1 MADSGK
7 SSRFTSTL
15 ESPYGPPM
23 IGALLRMPVDAVHRR
38 MFERLHERGFTDI
51 DPAHLIVFQWP
62 GPDDARPSE
71 LAARLQISKQAL
83 NYLLGQLEQL
93 GYLERRRDPHD
104 QRGKRIAV
112 TNRGRAAIRAIR
124 EAVDEIETAWAEQLG
139 AERFAQLKTH
149 LLSLNQLTASR
160 EPATQDELFR

>member
-1 MADSGK
+1 MNDSGK

-23 IGALLRMPVDAVHRR
+23 IGALLRMPVDTVHRR

-62 GPDDARPSE
+62 GPDDTRPSE

-83 NYLLGQLEQL
+83 NYLLGQLQQL
-93 GYLERRRDPHD
+93 GYLERRPDPRD

-112 TNRGRAAIRAIR
+112 TKRGRAAIAVIR
-124 EAVDEIETAWAEQLG
+124 DAVHEIETAWSEQLS
-139 AERFAQLKTH
+139 AERFAQLKA
-149 LLSLNQLTASR
+149 LLLDLNRLA
-160 EPATQDELFR
+160 

>member
-1 MADSGK
+1 MADSRK

-15 ESPYGPPM
+15 ESPHGPPL
-23 IGALLRMPVDAVHRR
+23 IGALLRMAVDAVHRR

-51 DPAHLIVFQWP
+51 DPAHLVVFQWP
-62 GPDDARPSE
+62 GPDDSRPSE

-93 GYLERRRDPHD
+93 GYLERRPDPHD

-112 TNRGRAAIRAIR
+112 TKRGRAARLQALRTAEDAPPHPQRAHTGR
-124 EAVDEIETAWAEQLG
+124 
-139 AERFAQLKTH
+139 
-149 LLSLNQLTASR
+149 LTRGRRRLAPRSAR
-160 EPATQDELFR
+160 CCCGLRPR

>member
-1 MADSGK
+1 MDRSEK
-7 SSRFTSTL
+7 SRRFTSL
-15 ESPYGPPM
+15 ESPHGPPM

-38 MFERLHERGFTDI
+38 MFERLQERGFTDI

-62 GPDDARPSE
+62 GPDDTRPSE

-93 GYLERRRDPHD
+93 GYLERRPDPHD

-112 TNRGRAAIRAIR
+112 TKRGRTAIRTIR

-139 AERFAQLKTH
+139 SDHFAQLKT
-149 LLSLNQLTASR
+149 LLLTLNQLTTTR
-160 EPATQDELFR
+160 EPAARQDELVP

>member
-1 MADSGK
+1 
-7 SSRFTSTL
+7 
-15 ESPYGPPM
+15 M
-23 IGALLRMPVDAVHRR
+23 IGALLRMPVDTVHRR

-93 GYLERRRDPHD
+93 GYLERRPDPHD

-112 TNRGRAAIRAIR
+112 TKRGRTAIRIIR
-124 EAVDEIETAWAEQLG
+124 EAVDEIEGAWAEQLG
-139 AERFAQLKTH
+139 SERFAQLKTI
-149 LLSLNQLTASR
+149 LLTLNELTVC
-160 EPATQDELFR
+160 PAVARLPSSSSGGSARPTALKPRG

>member
-1 MADSGK
+1 MADSRK

-15 ESPYGPPM
+15 ESPHGPPM
-23 IGALLRMPVDAVHRR
+23 IGALLRMPVDAVHQR

-93 GYLERRRDPHD
+93 GYLERRPDPHD
-104 QRGKRIAV
+104 QRGRRISV
-112 TNRGRAAIRAIR
+112 TKRGRAAIRVIR
-124 EAVDEIETAWAEQLG
+124 AAVDEVETAWAEQLG
-139 AERFAQLKTH
+139 AERFAQLKT
-149 LLSLNQLTASR
+149 LLLTLNQVAAPR
-160 EPATQDELFR
+160 APATD